1 MISQLKTLFYKEFY
15 SYFNN
20 ITAYFTIAAY
30 IIITLTSVFYIGNYF
45 KIDNTNLISLFG
57 PQPEILSL
65 LIPAVCMP
73 LWSEEYRSG
82 TIEYLLTQ
90 PISYE
95 ILILGK
101 YLASVAFGLIM
112 LILTL
117 PLAITSGVYIGL
129 NLSTVICGYLGLILT
144 LLVFSALCNLM
155 SLLTSRAIVAYLSGF
170 LIIRLLMAL
179 KFEQMMGINFEQ
191 NYQNIITGRI
201 SISSV
206 IYFVSIIAIVLWT
219 AIAYLS
225 SKKKD

>member
-1 MISQLKTLFYKEFY
+1 M
-15 SYFNN
+15 
-20 ITAYFTIAAY
+20 
-30 IIITLTSVFYIGNYF
+30 
-45 KIDNTNLISLFG
+45 
-57 PQPEILSL
+57 
-65 LIPAVCMP
+65 
-73 LWSEEYRSG
+73 
-82 TIEYLLTQ
+82 
-90 PISYE
+90 
-95 ILILGK
+95 
-101 YLASVAFGLIM
+101 ASVAFGLIM